1 LAVLLAIPIPSK
13 LRIQHP
19 IANADGHTFLF
30 STYREEIG
38 VEEVADQDFQAH
50 HLEDLW
56 ISCL

>member
-1 LAVLLAIPIPSK
+1 VILMHLGLHKQFHHI
-13 LRIQHP
+13 L
-19 IANADGHTFLF
+19 D
-30 STYREEIG
+30 REEIG